1 VAEPEQ
7 ELPQAVNL
15 GVVAR
20 IVIDVYE
27 LCRAD
32 GSGELADYIPELAA
46 AQPDSFALCLATAD
60 GRVYG
65 AGESATSFTIQ
76 SISTVQRDQPRPG
89 DRAPAQSDDQCG
101 CHHRRVA
108 DHRPRSER
116 IRRCH
121 SRFAGRELT
130 MNEAVYA
137 AEARTGFRNRAIG
150 YMLRSFGIIDSDP
163 DEAVDRTWFPAW
175 IRTIRADASSSTAT
189 PPPNGAKTSCS
200 TITAPAG
207 EPAGYGPLSLRDT
220 RSDRIRRAP

>member
-1 VAEPEQ
+1 MTE
-7 ELPQAVNL
+7 
-15 GVVAR
+15 
-20 IVIDVYE
+20 
-27 LCRAD
+27 
-32 GSGELADYIPELAA
+32 
-46 AQPDSFALCLATAD
+46 
-60 GRVYG
+60 
-65 AGESATSFTIQ
+65 
-76 SISTVQRDQPRPG
+76 
-89 DRAPAQSDDQCG
+89 
-101 CHHRRVA
+101 
-108 DHRPRSER
+108 RPRNPMINAGAITAASLITGHDPTEKFER

-200 TITAPAG
+200 TITAPRANRRG
-207 EPAGYGPLSLRDT
+207 T
-220 RSDRIRRAP
+220 DR